1 MSFVEQAADT
11 ADSVMQVKVAAN
23 EAVFTAQQAVYNQ
36 SLSSSQLQAREAD
49 IRALADLTRALDM
62 KVIECIYIF
71 VKFVVCCK

>member
-1 MSFVEQAADT
+1 MEQAADT

-49 IRALADLTRALDM
+49 IRALADLTRALDK